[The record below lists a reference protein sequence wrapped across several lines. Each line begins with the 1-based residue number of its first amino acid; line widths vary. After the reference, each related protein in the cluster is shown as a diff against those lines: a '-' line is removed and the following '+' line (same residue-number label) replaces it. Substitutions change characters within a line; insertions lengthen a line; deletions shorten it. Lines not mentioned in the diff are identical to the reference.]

1 MNLQLNTTNCKYCG
15 KEFERFGIAKKFCS
29 QNCVIEKHKSVL
41 REKQEGIEG
50 VDYIICH
57 LCNSKVQRIYGK
69 HLNKFHKISSEE
81 YKQMFPFAQLCCNK
95 DLQHTSINSGL
106 HMKEEKYRQ
115 MVSKQMMGENNINS
129 KTKTDEITRQ
139 GRSPFSQVFY
149 ERLNKPAE
157 DRAIFVKRA
166 LKDRIAFWELQYFIN
181 KGMSEEEAKIFRKS
195 KKFSLVYCINKYGE
209 EVGHKVW
216 KERQDKWKSKVFN
229 ESTYIGNGTSNVSN
243 MFITEVL
250 KYNDKNDHILHGK
263 NEKSIYDKK
272 NRRAYKYDLT
282 NLSNKRV
289 IEFNGVYW
297 HCKPELY
304 ESTYFN
310 KVKKQT
316 AAEIQKY
323 DEIKYE
329 LLKIYDYELL
339 VIWEDEYKQNPEEII
354 KKCVDFIYEK

>member
-1 MNLQLNTTNCKYCG
+1 MGLSLNITKCIYCN

-69 HLNKFHKISSEE
+69 HLEKFHKISSEE
-81 YKQMFPFAQLCCNK
+81 YKKLFPESPLCCDK
-95 DLQHTSINSGL
+95 DLHNISVNSGK

-209 EVGHKVW
+209 EEGLGIW
-216 KERQDKWKSKVFN
+216 KDRQIKWQKNYKHSNYSKI
-229 ESTYIGNGTSNVSN
+229 SQ
-243 MFITEVL
+243 
-250 KYNDKNDHILHGK
+250 ILF
-263 NEKSIYDKK
+263 KSIYGIIKDDF
-272 NRRAYKYDLT
+272 NSIFFAEILDNGINNEY
-282 NLSNKRV
+282 NLELNNKIIKPDFFV
-289 IEFNGVYW
+289 KDVNKIIEFDGVYW
-297 HCKPELY
+297 HRSKPENVKRELERDLSICENGY
-304 ESTYFN
+304 NVLHINES
-310 KVKKQT
+310 
-316 AAEIQKY
+316 
-323 DEIKYE
+323 
-329 LLKIYDYELL
+329 DY
-339 VIWEDEYKQNPEEII
+339 YKNPEEII